1 MSGKRSPLTSM
12 AEVEGISDSVLA
24 GKMEHVNKIIK
35 ENNDHQT
42 NIRKSKAKLDL
53 STTRTFKSTSSYDS
67 NNNDNSRRWS
77 NLSQDRDTIEVL
89 ERTLSLPTDD
99 DSSSIQQI
107 LPVNIIIRLNT

>member
-1 MSGKRSPLTSM
+1 M

-53 STTRTFKSTSSYDS
+53 STTRTNHEINTS
-67 NNNDNSRRWS
+67 
-77 NLSQDRDTIEVL
+77 
-89 ERTLSLPTDD
+89 
-99 DSSSIQQI
+99 
-107 LPVNIIIRLNT
+107 